1 MQARQNILYNVPEAS
16 DTVPA
21 GEGVTGYSGRMALE
35 LRPLDF
41 GDRLGAAFKLYGAN
55 WKTLITI
62 VAIVII
68 PLQLLAALVGWLLAR
83 DFAVDP
89 ETGFVDIDAIDGGD
103 IVGFAVLVIVLG
115 IITAIGTLLATA
127 GVMKAVADDALG
139 GEPNWQDSL
148 RFAWSKIGSLIGGSI
163 LYGLALA
170 GVLILAV
177 VVFIALIAL
186 LDAFGVLLG
195 VILLI
200 AALVLVVILGV
211 SWSVWVP
218 AVIVEGKTAGEALG
232 RSNDLIKGRRGPA
245 LGYLF
250 VMGILVA
257 LINGV
262 AGGALVAIFT
272 DALAQ
277 SVINIALTVLTTP
290 ITASAIVVLYFD
302 QRVRNEGFTVDDL
315 AAQIGAAT
323 DGGAF
328 GSLPP
333 TEPLT
338 RQTPPEDPPPE
349 GFPSPEGI

>member
-1 MQARQNILYNVPEAS
+1 
-16 DTVPA
+16 
-21 GEGVTGYSGRMALE
+21 MALE
-35 LRPLDF
+35 TRPLDF
-41 GDRLGAAFKLYGAN
+41 GDRLGAAFKLYGSN
-55 WKTLITI
+55 FKTLIAI
-62 VAIVII
+62 VAVVVI
-68 PLQLLAALVGWLLAR
+68 PLQLLSALVGWQFAR
-83 DFAVDP
+83 DFEVDP

-103 IVGFAVLVIVLG
+103 IVGFAALAIVLG

-139 GEPNWQDSL
+139 EEPNWQDSL

-163 LYGLALA
+163 LYALALA

-177 VVFIALIAL
+177 VVFIAFVAL
-186 LDAFGVLLG
+186 FEGFGVLLG

-200 AALVLVVILGV
+200 AAMVFVVILGV

-218 AVIVEGKTAGEALG
+218 AVIVEGKSAGEALS
-232 RSNDLIKGRRGPA
+232 RSNDLIKGRRWPA

-250 VMGILVA
+250 VMGILVG

-262 AGGALVAIFT
+262 AGGALLAIFS

-290 ITASAIVVLYFD
+290 ITAAAIVVLYFD

-315 AAQIGAAT
+315 AAQIGAAG
-323 DGGAF
+323 DDVF

-333 TEPLT
+333 QDPPT
-338 RQTPPEDPPPE
+338 RHLPPEDPPPDDPPPE